1 MQEGTINMAQVFK
14 FIYALII
21 VLSLFLVETNTA
33 TCITDADCPYDGKC
47 IDGFCRFNVK
57 NNNQV

>member
-1 MQEGTINMAQVFK
+1 KKKI
-14 FIYALII
+14 II
-21 VLSLFLVETNTA
+21 VLCTLFYHLSNNFQLFDNTDTA

>member
-1 MQEGTINMAQVFK
+1 MAQVFK